1 MNALVE
7 KLKSIVRDTNAT
19 DIRAAFA
26 ADPQRF
32 SRYSL
37 TLGDFLFDYSK
48 CAVNDAVLD
57 GLEALAKDAGVEKKR
72 DAMFSGEIINIT
84 EERAVLHTAL
94 RNRAV
99 QLVGLK
105 NLGEL
110 SGIHP
115 ARPDADYRP
124 GERVGI
130 FTLFENTP
138 DEVLLG
144 DHDKHLDVVVSVH
157 CTRPADQPV
166 RVTVTTVVHTKNRLG
181 RLYMLP
187 VKPMHKLIAPSV
199 LRSIGA

>member
-1 MNALVE
+1 MNTPTAVIPPAGSRIAQSLE
-7 KLKSIVRDTNAT
+7 GANFHDAWAID
-19 DIRAAFA
+19 A
-26 ADPQRF
+26 ADP
-32 SRYSL
+32 SL
-37 TLGDFLFDYSK
+37 SALGQFLKS
-48 CAVNDAVLD
+48 ARATPRWVDACM
-57 GLEALAKDAGVEKKR
+57 R
-72 DAMFSGEIINIT
+72 
-84 EERAVLHTAL
+84 L

-105 NLGEL
+105 DLGGL
-110 SGIHP
+110 SEINP

-144 DHDKHLDVVVSVH
+144 DRDKHLDVVVSVH
-157 CTRPADQPV
+157 CARPPGQPV
-166 RVTVTTVVHTKNRLG
+166 RVTVTTVVHTKNLLG

-199 LRSIGA
+199 LRAIGLRAQVNT

>member
-1 MNALVE
+1 MNTPTAVTPPAGSRIAQRLE
-7 KLKSIVRDTNAT
+7 GADFHDAWAID
-19 DIRAAFA
+19 A
-26 ADPQRF
+26 ADP
-32 SRYSL
+32 SL
-37 TLGDFLFDYSK
+37 SALGQFLKS
-48 CAVNDAVLD
+48 ARATPRWV
-57 GLEALAKDAGVEKKR
+57 EAC
-72 DAMFSGEIINIT
+72 M
-84 EERAVLHTAL
+84 AL

-99 QLVGLK
+99 PLVGLK

-110 SGIHP
+110 SEINP

-124 GERVGI
+124 GDRVGI

-144 DHDKHLDVVVSVH
+144 DRDKHLDVVVSVH
-157 CTRPADQPV
+157 CARPTGQPV

-199 LRSIGA
+199 LRAIGSSALVDA

>member
-1 MNALVE
+1 MNTPTAVAPPAGSRIAQRLE
-7 KLKSIVRDTNAT
+7 GADFHDAWAID
-19 DIRAAFA
+19 A
-26 ADPQRF
+26 ADP
-32 SRYSL
+32 SL
-37 TLGDFLFDYSK
+37 SALGQFLKS
-48 CAVNDAVLD
+48 ARATPRWVDAC
-57 GLEALAKDAGVEKKR
+57 
-72 DAMFSGEIINIT
+72 M
-84 EERAVLHTAL
+84 AL

-144 DHDKHLDVVVSVH
+144 DRDKHLDVVVSVH
-157 CTRPADQPV
+157 CARPAGQPV

-187 VKPMHKLIAPSV
+187 VAPAHRWIV
-199 LRSIGA
+199 RRMLARVARRLAA

>member
-1 MNALVE
+1 MNTPTAIAPPAGSRIALRLE
-7 KLKSIVRDTNAT
+7 GADFHDAWAID
-19 DIRAAFA
+19 A
-26 ADPQRF
+26 ADP
-32 SRYSL
+32 SL
-37 TLGDFLFDYSK
+37 SALGQFLKS
-48 CAVNDAVLD
+48 ARATPRWVDAC
-57 GLEALAKDAGVEKKR
+57 
-72 DAMFSGEIINIT
+72 MT
-84 EERAVLHTAL
+84 L

-144 DHDKHLDVVVSVH
+144 DRDKHLDVVVSVH
-157 CTRPADQPV
+157 CARPAGQPV

-187 VKPMHKLIAPSV
+187 VRPMHKLIAPSV
-199 LRSIGA
+199 LRAIGA

>member
-1 MNALVE
+1 MNTPTATLPPDGSRIASRIAGADFHDAW
-7 KLKSIVRDTNAT
+7 SID
-19 DIRAAFA
+19 A
-26 ADPQRF
+26 ADP
-32 SRYSL
+32 SL
-37 TLGDFLFDYSK
+37 SALGQFLKS
-48 CAVNDAVLD
+48 V
-57 GLEALAKDAGVEKKR
+57 
-72 DAMFSGEIINIT
+72 
-84 EERAVLHTAL
+84 RATPRWVDTCMTL

-110 SGIHP
+110 SEIDP
-115 ARPDADYRP
+115 AKAPADYRP
-124 GERVGI
+124 GDRVGI

-144 DHDKHLDVVVSVH
+144 DRDKHLDVVLSVH
-157 CTRPADQPV
+157 CARREGQPV

-199 LRSIGA
+199 LRAIGAPDRAAA